1 MATSSLPA
9 FTMVHVTV
17 PDKETGHSL
26 AKSLVESQLA
36 ACVNIVPG
44 RHDGVGFCS
53 GSLSE
58 ACECGHASTD
68 WRTHIL
74 CLAINPMPSA
84 CRHRVCVQVARRH
97 QR

>member
-1 MATSSLPA
+1 MASSNLPA

-53 GSLSE
+53 GFLPR
-58 ACECGHASTD
+58 A
-68 WRTHIL
+68 
-74 CLAINPMPSA
+74 
-84 CRHRVCVQVARRH
+84 V
-97 QR
+97 